1 MSDLWKTHNPPA
13 PPSVPAPASPS
24 VPNPGGAGVVTEHA
38 TIGRSVVIKGEVSGN
53 EALFIDGSIEG
64 SIRFPKHRV
73 TVGRGSQVTADIH
86 AQDVV
91 VIGSV
96 KGNIYCSELLDIRS
110 ESSIQGEIVTK
121 RIRIDDGAVLK
132 GSVETQGS
140 GKSLPAVQPQAK
152 AAAAA
157 SEAPK
162 SAAPAQAS
170 VPLPAPAGPEA
181 VKLAPGSSVLFKPV

>member
-1 MSDLWKTHNPPA
+1 MSDLWKTYNPA
-13 PPSVPAPASPS
+13 PANVPAPATPS
-24 VPNPGGAGVVTEHA
+24 VPNAGAGVVTEHA
-38 TIGRSVVIKGEVSGN
+38 TIGRSVVIKGEVSGS

-73 TVGRGSQVTADIH
+73 TVGRGSQVTADIY

-91 VIGSV
+91 VMGSV

-110 ESSIQGEIVTK
+110 ESNIQGEIVTK
-121 RIRIDDGAVLK
+121 RIRIDDGALLK
-132 GSVETQGS
+132 GSVEIQAS
-140 GKSLPAVQPQAK
+140 GKTSPAVQPQAK

-157 SEAPK
+157 GEAGK

-170 VPLPAPAGPEA
+170 VPPATQVGPES
-181 VKLAPGSSVLFKPV
+181 VKRAPGSSVLFKPV

>member
-1 MSDLWKTHNPPA
+1 
-13 PPSVPAPASPS
+13 
-24 VPNPGGAGVVTEHA
+24 VTEHA
-38 TIGRSVVIKGEVSGN
+38 TIGRTVVIKGEVSGS

-73 TVGRGSQVTADIH
+73 TVGRGSQVKADIH

-110 ESSIQGEIVTK
+110 ESSIQGEIITK
-121 RIRIDDGAVLK
+121 RIRIDDGALVK
-132 GSVETQGS
+132 ASVEIQGA
-140 GKSLPAVQPQAK
+140 GKSSPAVQPQAK

-157 SEAPK
+157 SEAGK
-162 SAAPAQAS
+162 SAVPAQAS
-170 VPLPAPAGPEA
+170 GPAATPAGPET
-181 VKLAPGSSVLFKPV
+181 VKRAPGSSVLFKPV

>member
-1 MSDLWKTHNPPA
+1 MSDLWKTYNSPA
-13 PPSVPAPASPS
+13 PPSVPNAPPS
-24 VPNPGGAGVVTEHA
+24 VSNAGAGIVTEHA
-38 TIGRSVVIKGEVSGN
+38 TIGRTVVIKGEVSGS

-110 ESSIQGEIVTK
+110 ESSIQGEIITK
-121 RIRIDDGAVLK
+121 RIRIDDGALLK
-132 GSVETQGS
+132 GSVEIQGA
-140 GKSLPAVQPQAK
+140 GKSSPAVQPQAK

-157 SEAPK
+157 SETGK
-162 SAAPAQAS
+162 SAVPAQAS
-170 VPLPAPAGPEA
+170 VPAATPPGPET
-181 VKLAPGSSVLFKPV
+181 VKRAPGSSVLFKPV